1 MGMTVTRKKK
11 TSHPV
16 QFFSFVSHELSSHV
30 EKYGPSTGSFLFL
43 MLLFL
48 IFLLCLSHCFC
59 LLLVS
64 PFSTL
69 LPAVHSELANTLSA
83 LSHY

>member
-1 MGMTVTRKKK
+1 MTVTRKKM
-11 TSHPV
+11 SHPI
-16 QFFSFVSHELSSHV
+16 QFLSFMSHELSSHG

-48 IFLLCLSHCFC
+48 IFPLCLSHCFC
-59 LLLVS
+59 LLLS